1 MLYDYPKCKVCFRPT
16 GISDAWWEICSSH
29 IHIIYFNF
37 FFSDQSTCV
46 LCIWR
51 KHLTMSLG
59 IFCGRSLRSMGCLAR
74 CYKPFG
80 PYKTVA
86 TAWSVEPAISWTR
99 SRLVSARAAL
109 CDRLC
114 SWFFYRRFPL
124 GQSQNLISALCRW
137 CGSFWLYYVMA
148 SSSHLSGSQPVVK
161 QWEWESATLHWM
173 GLW

>member
-1 MLYDYPKCKVCFRPT
+1 MHGGKFAAVIFILF
-16 GISDAWWEICSSH
+16 ILI
-29 IHIIYFNF
+29 F

-114 SWFFYRRFPL
+114 SWFFLQKVSTWAVSESHFCSLQMMWFLLASLRDGLQLALEWFTASCEAVGMRI
-124 GQSQNLISALCRW
+124 SNLTLDGALIN
-137 CGSFWLYYVMA
+137 L
-148 SSSHLSGSQPVVK
+148 LSCKWQ
-161 QWEWESATLHWM
+161 
-173 GLW
+173 